1 MKDKKTSRM
10 HVAGRGPARLILSP
24 LSLVYGAGVRLRLS
38 LYSAGI
44 LKTRRLP
51 CAVISVGNITT
62 GGTGKT
68 PVTMHIAGLLKKRGR
83 RVAIL
88 SRGYKRRSKGVC
100 VVSDGKDILLD
111 PLQAGDEPYLMAR
124 RLPGVPVVV
133 GEDRVKAGEYLIKRF
148 SPECIVLDDGFQ
160 HVRLSRDLNILLVDS
175 KTGLG
180 NDRLLPGGILR
191 EPSGGIARADLI
203 LVKDTGLKAGTEQ
216 RLKGFNLP
224 LLRFH
229 YSVTNAFQLMR
240 KRRLAPDRLKGKKV
254 FALAGVANPQSFL
267 ETLEELGVSIT
278 GKLLYRDH
286 HSYSKAD
293 IDNIKA
299 ASVGAEL
306 IITTE
311 KDGVKLESFARE
323 KGLVPIYALRID
335 VTMEETKYFEEY
347 LMRALSGG
355 P

>member
-1 MKDKKTSRM
+1 
-10 HVAGRGPARLILSP
+10 
-24 LSLVYGAGVRLRLS
+24 
-38 LYSAGI
+38 
-44 LKTRRLP
+44 
-51 CAVISVGNITT
+51 
-62 GGTGKT
+62 
-68 PVTMHIAGLLKKRGR
+68 
-83 RVAIL
+83 
-88 SRGYKRRSKGVC
+88 
-100 VVSDGKDILLD
+100 
-111 PLQAGDEPYLMAR
+111 
-124 RLPGVPVVV
+124 
-133 GEDRVKAGEYLIKRF
+133 
-148 SPECIVLDDGFQ
+148 
-160 HVRLSRDLNILLVDS
+160 
-175 KTGLG
+175 
-180 NDRLLPGGILR
+180 
-191 EPSGGIARADLI
+191 
-203 LVKDTGLKAGTEQ
+203 VKDTGLKAGTEQ

-347 LMRALSGG
+347 LMQALSGR

>member
-1 MKDKKTSRM
+1 MRDKKTRR
-10 HVAGRGPARLILSP
+10 VRPLERGPARLILSP

-44 LKTRRLP
+44 LKTRKLP
-51 CAVISVGNITT
+51 CAVISVGNITA

-68 PVTMHIAGLLKKRGR
+68 PMTMHIAGLLKKRGV

-88 SRGYKRRSKGVC
+88 SRGYKRKSRGVC

-111 PLQAGDEPYLMAR
+111 PLQAGDEPYLMAL
-124 RLPGVPVVV
+124 RLPDVPVVV

-180 NDRLLPGGILR
+180 GDRLLPGGILR
-191 EPSGGIARADLI
+191 EPSGGIARADLL
-203 LVKDTGLKAGTEQ
+203 LVKDTGLKTSEEQ

-229 YSVTNAFQLMR
+229 YSVTGAFQLMR
-240 KRRLAPDRLKGKKV
+240 KRRLAPAELKGKKV
-254 FALAGVANPQSFL
+254 LALAGVANPQSFL

-278 GKLLYRDH
+278 EKLLYRDH
-286 HSYSKAD
+286 HPYSKAD
-293 IDNIKA
+293 IDKIKA
-299 ASVGAEL
+299 ASAGAEL

-311 KDGVKLESFARE
+311 KDGVKLESFAGE
-323 KGLVPIYALRID
+323 KGLAPIYALGID
-335 VTMEETKYFEEY
+335 VTMKEPKDFEEY
-347 LMRALSGG
+347 LMQALRGG
-355 P
+355 A